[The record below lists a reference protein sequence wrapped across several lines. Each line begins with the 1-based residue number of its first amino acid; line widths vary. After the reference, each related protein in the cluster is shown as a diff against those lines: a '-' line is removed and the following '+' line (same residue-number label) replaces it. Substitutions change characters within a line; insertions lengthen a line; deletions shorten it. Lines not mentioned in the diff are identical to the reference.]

1 MDTEHL
7 IEKWSAVIDHD
18 SLGSIKDPHKR
29 ATLAVLLE
37 NQHEHNKGVMRR
49 EPTASLTYLLEST
62 NSMGTSAAPST
73 PAPGNIDIYD
83 PVLISLVR
91 RSFPN
96 LIAYDVCG
104 VQPMSGPTGLI
115 FALRSR
121 YSTQSG
127 IEALFGEANTVFSA
141 SSANNTFGKSQVGQD
156 PSLLITAG
164 NTAYTFAKGM
174 STAQGENLGAGASSG
189 DFNEMAFSIER
200 VPVTAVTRALKA
212 EYTHELAQDLKN
224 VHGLDAEQ
232 ELAEILSRE
241 VLAEINREVI
251 RAIYSTATF
260 GAQQNT
266 ATAGI
271 FDLDVDSNGRWM
283 VEKFKG
289 LVYQIDRE
297 ANAIARATRSGKGN
311 FIITSSDVASA
322 LSMAGVLDS
331 NSALAG
337 DNLVVDDTGN
347 TFAGTLLGKYKVF
360 VDPYFE
366 SNAGNQF
373 VTVGYKG
380 AGPFDAGL
388 FYAPYIPLTLY
399 RAMNDETLQPKI
411 GFRTRYG
418 LVSHPFATDIGDGRV
433 HVNAKNKYFRI
444 FAAKNLM

>member
-1 MDTEHL
+1 MDNYHL
-7 IEKWSAVIDHD
+7 IKKWSAVIDHE
-18 SLGSIKDPHKR
+18 SLGAIRDPQKR
-29 ATLAVLLE
+29 ATLAILLE
-37 NQHEHNKGVMRR
+37 NQNNASAEIARR
-49 EPTASLTYLLEST
+49 EPQSTLTYLLEST
-62 NSMGTSAAPST
+62 NAMGTSAAAST
-73 PAPGNIDIYD
+73 PAPGHVDIYD

-121 YSTQSG
+121 YANQGG
-127 IEALFGEANTVFSA
+127 IEALFGEANTLFSA
-141 SSANNTFGKSQVGQD
+141 SSANNTFGQSHAGTD
-156 PSLLITAG
+156 PSLLITSG
-164 NTAYTFAKGM
+164 NSAYTFAKGM
-174 STAQGENLGAGASSG
+174 STAAGENLGIGASSG

-200 VPVTAVTRALKA
+200 VPVNATTRALKA

-241 VLAEINREVI
+241 ILAEINREII

-266 ATAGI
+266 AAPGI

-297 ANAIARATRSGKGN
+297 ANAIARATRAGKGN

-366 SNAGNQF
+366 SAAGNHF

-380 AGPFDAGL
+380 ASPFDAGL
-388 FYAPYIPLTLY
+388 FYAPYVPLTLY
-399 RAMNDETLQPKI
+399 RAMNDNTLQPKI
-411 GFRTRYG
+411 GFKTRYG